1 MTGAIF
7 VNARLTAP
15 WGVAVPHVREFAATL
30 APGTEH
36 LVIYHLIAHGHA
48 LARIDGMPD
57 LELGPGDIMI
67 LPHGDAHRLSNG
79 SPTQFVSSGASLVSG
94 ELLDFELGGGGEA
107 TQMICGFFGCD
118 RHAARLLL
126 SGLPS
131 MLKLHIRGDAAGEW
145 LEASIRHLVAEAQ
158 SGRPG
163 RAVLLSK
170 MAEAIFVESLCRHI
184 EGLPPEQ
191 SGWLTAARD
200 PIVGR
205 ALALLH
211 REPQHPWTLETLAI
225 AAAASRSVLAERF
238 ARLLGE
244 PPLAY
249 LARLRMQAAARL
261 LQCTEKTIMQL
272 AGDVGYGSEAAFSR
286 AFKREFGLPPAQYRR
301 SLKRTVERRS
311 ADAAV

>member
-1 MTGAIF
+1 
-7 VNARLTAP
+7 
-15 WGVAVPHVREFAATL
+15 
-30 APGTEH
+30 
-36 LVIYHLIAHGHA
+36 
-48 LARIDGMPD
+48 
-57 LELGPGDIMI
+57 MI

-94 ELLDFELGGGGEA
+94 ELIDFELGGGGEP

-118 RHAARLLL
+118 RHAAQLFL

-145 LEASIRHLVAEAQ
+145 LEASIRHLVAEAG
-158 SGRPG
+158 SERPG

-170 MAEAIFVESLCRHI
+170 MAEAIFIESLRRYI
-184 EGLPPEQ
+184 EQLPREQ
-191 SGWLTAARD
+191 TGWLAAARD

-211 REPQHPWTLETLAI
+211 REPQHPWTLESLAT
-225 AAAASRSVLAERF
+225 AVGVSRSVLAERF
-238 ARLLGE
+238 TRLLGE

-249 LARLRMQAAARL
+249 LARWRMQVAARL

-272 AGDVGYGSEAAFSR
+272 AGDVGYGSEAAFNR

-301 SLKRTVERRS
+301 SLKQTFARPS
-311 ADAAV
+311 ADSAL